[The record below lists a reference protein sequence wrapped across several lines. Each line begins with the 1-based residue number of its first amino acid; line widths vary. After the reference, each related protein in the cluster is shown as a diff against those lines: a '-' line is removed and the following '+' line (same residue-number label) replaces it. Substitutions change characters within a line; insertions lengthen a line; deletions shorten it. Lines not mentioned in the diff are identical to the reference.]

1 MSLLKRLFTICAA
14 VGFLQNTEA
23 QPLRPEVDYKSDY
36 LADQREL
43 FATAWYAA
51 RQDQITYSQRLAKQL
66 KDYPLYSDLEAEW
79 LAYRPREARL
89 AEALNF
95 VKQHNNTTAAHSVR
109 RAYLKKA
116 LQHSRWH
123 WYEQFGNPENLPT
136 EARCRFALTLLN
148 TKART
153 HEGEQHGLALWQYG
167 KSRPSQCD
175 PLFKQLVQRGV
186 IADQEILQRLN
197 LAMLAGQKRL
207 AKYLINQISPTFQK
221 DATTAWQFRFNQLP
235 AISDEQ
241 LLQEAVIPLHEALFK
256 QMAKNDSRLAT
267 ERYLSLLEANLIKD
281 DDAIRRTIARYVFLS
296 ERADSHHLL
305 SQLNPSHL
313 DEKISDWILRAAVRE
328 HDWQVI
334 TQLTNAMIAA
344 HGIESLTDR
353 QRYWRAH
360 ATLENGDP
368 ISAERQW
375 RALAAERSFYGFMSA
390 DLTGLDYSLNHS
402 AIEVDDIELQ
412 ELAKTPSMRRL
423 REWLL
428 LDEVYKANLE
438 WNLLKRDLSQR
449 QLLAAARLAQHWQAP
464 NLAIQAAIAARY
476 WNDIEL
482 RFPLEYRQ
490 EIDGITAP
498 LGIDNSLVMSLTR
511 QESAF
516 NEKASSPVGALGLMQ
531 LMPKTAR
538 QIGKTLGLKV
548 SRSKLL
554 EGDTNITLGSHYLDS
569 LLDRYSGNTVLATAA
584 YNAGPYR
591 VDSWLQE
598 VQNCQRIDTWIENIP
613 YNETRHYVQ
622 NILTYRVIYDTLM
635 GRPAQLMQPSETMLG
650 AAPVWS
656 GNRQEASEKIDP

>member
-1 MSLLKRLFTICAA
+1 
-14 VGFLQNTEA
+14 
-23 QPLRPEVDYKSDY
+23 
-36 LADQREL
+36 
-43 FATAWYAA
+43 
-51 RQDQITYSQRLAKQL
+51 
-66 KDYPLYSDLEAEW
+66 
-79 LAYRPREARL
+79 
-89 AEALNF
+89 
-95 VKQHNNTTAAHSVR
+95 
-109 RAYLKKA
+109 
-116 LQHSRWH
+116 
-123 WYEQFGNPENLPT
+123 
-136 EARCRFALTLLN
+136 
-148 TKART
+148 
-153 HEGEQHGLALWQYG
+153 
-167 KSRPSQCD
+167 
-175 PLFKQLVQRGV
+175 
-186 IADQEILQRLN
+186 
-197 LAMLAGQKRL
+197 
-207 AKYLINQISPTFQK
+207 
-221 DATTAWQFRFNQLP
+221 
-235 AISDEQ
+235 
-241 LLQEAVIPLHEALFK
+241 
-256 QMAKNDSRLAT
+256 
-267 ERYLSLLEANLIKD
+267 
-281 DDAIRRTIARYVFLS
+281 
-296 ERADSHHLL
+296 
-305 SQLNPSHL
+305 L

-334 TQLTNAMIAA
+334 NQLTNAMIEA
-344 HGIESLTDR
+344 HGLESLTDR

-368 ISAERQW
+368 NSAERQW